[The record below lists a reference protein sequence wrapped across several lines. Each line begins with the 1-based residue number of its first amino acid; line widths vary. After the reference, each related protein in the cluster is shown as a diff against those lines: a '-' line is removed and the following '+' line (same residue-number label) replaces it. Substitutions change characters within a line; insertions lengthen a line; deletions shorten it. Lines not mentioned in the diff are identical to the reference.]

1 MRLHRHFFTII
12 GVVIF
17 LLLAV
22 SVATFYI
29 NKRDVVPSSSPFV
42 GQVPSQPELQVMNQ
56 LPQLTSA
63 KIQWEETKPDSYFF
77 EGKILSG
84 HSREGSLTLDEPYF
98 GQFEDADELYKMG
111 WQQHPTF
118 DASGIDG
125 GAWGYRKKVGE
136 QEQVLLLSWKNQS
149 LSLGDSGNIEA
160 KCPCRVTLN
169 VFLSDAF

>member
-1 MRLHRHFFTII
+1 M
-12 GVVIF
+12 IF

-22 SVATFYI
+22 LVATFYI
-29 NKRDVVPSSSPFV
+29 NKRDVVPSSPFLK
-42 GQVPSQPELQVMNQ
+42 QVPSQPELQVMNQ
-56 LPQLTSA
+56 LPQLTLA

-98 GQFEDADELYKMG
+98 GQFEDAEKLYKMG

-125 GAWGYRKKVGE
+125 GAWGYQKKVGK

-149 LSLGDSGNIEA
+149 LFPSESGNIEA
-160 KCPCRVTLN
+160 KCPCRITLTA
-169 VFLSDAF
+169 FLSDAF